1 VVGAGITVDVTLY
14 AGAEPVNPPTLPPE

>member
-1 VVGAGITVDVTLY
+1 VAGAGITVDVTLY